1 MSLIRIGEITIKPTK
16 LNNTGKPYYSF
27 SGTLDTNIYTD
38 ITSNKNWMEIG
49 KNYYDFIFCREQV
62 MTWTAINGFS
72 ALTQQEKVMA
82 STVFAVDK
90 TNRDQVHTEEEQK
103 LNWNEF
109 VLNSQNARE
118 KRWKAAKGYISYY
131 LTPPDSWDIAQTT
144 DQLSNDYIVY
154 GIKENAVDGIDG
166 LFDWIGNTS
175 SYSGGTGFNGK
186 PYYSDEYRDNL
197 LDILKYGNY

>member
-90 TNRDQVHTEEEQK
+90 VDRDQVHTEEEQK

-118 KRWKAAKGYISYY
+118 KRWKVAKGYISYY

>member
-1 MSLIRIGEITIKPTK
+1 MSLVRIGEITVKPTR

-49 KNYYDFIFCREQV
+49 KNYYDFIFCRNQV
-62 MTWTAINGFS
+62 MTWTAIKGFS
-72 ALTQQEKVMA
+72 AMTQEEKIIAA
-82 STVFAVDK
+82 SIFAVGK
-90 TNRDQVHTEEEQK
+90 TDRDSVQTEDEQK

-109 VLNSQNARE
+109 VLNSQDTRE

-131 LTPPDSWDIAQTT
+131 LTPPSSWDIAQTT
-144 DQLSNDYIVY
+144 NKLSNDYIVY
-154 GIKENAVDGIDG
+154 GITEYSTDGIDG
-166 LFDWIGNTS
+166 LFDWINSTS

-197 LDILKYGNY
+197 IKILKDGIY

>member
-186 PYYSDEYRDNL
+186 SYYSDEYRDNL

>member
-72 ALTQQEKVMA
+72 ALTQQEKVIA

-90 TNRDQVHTEEEQK
+90 VDRDQVHTEEEQK

-118 KRWKAAKGYISYY
+118 KRWKVAKGYISYY

>member
-72 ALTQQEKVMA
+72 ALTQQEKVIA

-118 KRWKAAKGYISYY
+118 KRWKVAKGYISYY

-186 PYYSDEYRDNL
+186 SYYSDEYRDSL

>member
-72 ALTQQEKVMA
+72 ALTQQEKVIA

>member
-72 ALTQQEKVMA
+72 ALTQQEKVIA

-90 TNRDQVHTEEEQK
+90 VDRDQVHTEEEQK

-118 KRWKAAKGYISYY
+118 KRWKVAKGYISYY

-186 PYYSDEYRDNL
+186 SYYSDEYRDNL